1 VRVGVV
7 AYGAYVP
14 WWRLDRATIAPAPG
28 RGTRS
33 VASYD
38 EDATSMGVEAA
49 RLALASAPA
58 DTAPQAVYFA
68 TTAPPYLDKTNAT
81 AIHAALDL
89 APSVMA
95 VDMIGSVRSAAGAW
109 RASIDAATAGRP
121 ALAVLGDVRT
131 GLPGSAD
138 ERDGGDGAAALLFGA
153 GESVIAEVLGAG
165 SATAEFLDRW
175 RVPGESASKV
185 WEERFGEHAYV
196 PLAEAAVADACKDA
210 GITPDAVHHTVVT
223 GTHTRAVR
231 RVARSIGVQPET
243 QTPDLTGQ
251 IGHTGVAHAT
261 LVLADVLDRA
271 DPDRL
276 VLLVQLAD
284 GADAFVV
291 RTTEALR
298 SARAARPPVRTVGAQ
313 VAAGR
318 TGLRYDTFLTWRGM
332 LRREPPRRPE
342 PDRPAAPPS
351 FRREAWKFA
360 FVGSRCQACGTC
372 QLPPQRVCVGCHA
385 LDDMAREPLADVR
398 ATVATFTVDHLAYSL
413 SPPVVA
419 AVVDFDGGGR
429 YQCELTDVDPDA
441 VAIGDRME
449 MTFRR
454 LYSADGVHDYFWKAR
469 PVRDDE
475 RSQ

>member
-1 VRVGVV
+1 MRVGVV
-7 AYGAYVP
+7 AYGTYVP

-28 RGTRS
+28 RGTRA

-49 RLALASAPA
+49 RLALASTPA
-58 DTAPQAVYFA
+58 DAAPDAVYFA

-89 APSVMA
+89 PPSVMA
-95 VDMIGSVRSAAGAW
+95 VDMVGSVRSAAGAW
-109 RASIDAATAGRP
+109 RASIDAASAGRLT
-121 ALAVLGDVRT
+121 LAVLGDVRT

-138 ERDGGDGAAALLFGA
+138 ERDGGDGATALLFGA
-153 GESVIAEVLGAG
+153 GDSVIAEVLGAG

-210 GITPDAVHHTVVT
+210 GITPDAVQHAVVT
-223 GTHTRAVR
+223 GTHARAVR
-231 RVARSIGVQPET
+231 RVVRSIGVRPET
-243 QTPDLTGQ
+243 LAPDLTAEL
-251 IGHTGVAHAT
+251 GHTGVAHAA

-276 VLLVQLAD
+276 VLVVQLAD
-284 GADAFVV
+284 GADAFVL
-291 RTTEALR
+291 RTTPALGT
-298 SARAARPPVRTVGAQ
+298 ARPARPVASQ

-360 FVGSRCQACGTC
+360 FVGSRCQTCGTC

-385 LDDMAREPLADVR
+385 IDDMVRERLADVR

-429 YQCELTDVDPDA
+429 YQCELTDVDPDT
-441 VAIGDRME
+441 VAIGDRIE
-449 MTFRR
+449 MSFRR
-454 LYSADGVHDYFWKAR
+454 LYSADGVHDYFWKGR

>member
-28 RGTRS
+28 RGTRA

-58 DTAPQAVYFA
+58 DAGPQAVYFA

-89 APSVMA
+89 SPSVMA

-109 RASIDAATAGRP
+109 RASIDAAASGR
-121 ALAVLGDVRT
+121 AAVAVLGDVRT

-138 ERDGGDGAAALLFGA
+138 ERDGGDGAAALVFGA

-210 GITPDAVHHTVVT
+210 GIAPDAVHHAIVT
-223 GTHTRAVR
+223 GTHSRAVR
-231 RVARSIGVQPET
+231 RVARSIGVRPET
-243 QTPDLTGQ
+243 VAPDLTAEV
-251 IGHTGVAHAT
+251 GHTGVAHAA
-261 LVLADVLDRA
+261 LLLADVLDRA
-271 DPDRL
+271 
-276 VLLVQLAD
+276 
-284 GADAFVV
+284 
-291 RTTEALR
+291 
-298 SARAARPPVRTVGAQ
+298 
-313 VAAGR
+313 
-318 TGLRYDTFLTWRGM
+318 
-332 LRREPPRRPE
+332 E

-385 LDDMAREPLADVR
+385 VDDMVRQPLADVR
-398 ATVATFTVDHLAYSL
+398 ATVATFTVDHLAYSM

-429 YQCELTDVDPDA
+429 YQCEITDVDPDT